1 MFPHE
6 GRAFNNSV
14 KSIMTGGPLH
24 PGDCIIVSLHLCS
37 LPIVHHHPF
46 PVSIQFMLTLQ
57 AEPASRPSLG
67 SHFKAL
73 CNSSTCSHV
82 QSTRAGEP
90 VPIFLARWSVSS
102 RLSSRTYLVRWEVKL
117 DCVPHRSGRRKHG
130 LAKLHSHEGD
140 RPSPNCNSRPLAD
153 NPSVSADDFPASIEN
168 F

>member
-37 LPIVHHHPF
+37 LSS
-46 PVSIQFMLTLQ
+46 SIITLSQCQFMLTLQ

-102 RLSSRTYLVRWEVKL
+102 SLSSRSYLVRWEVKL

-140 RPSPNCNSRPLAD
+140 RPSPICNSRPLAD
-153 NPSVSADDFPASIEN
+153 NDSVSADEFPASIEN